1 MLTKKQPSF
10 APMKSPKASTVPSIQ
25 VLPLIQPT
33 SPGPVACH
41 TLAELIHALGPRTE
55 VAQELGVVYRTL
67 TLRMQKP
74 ETATLDELQ
83 RLAVLAKL
91 DLEQVFQLAV
101 YQMQNPSEIPASQPG
116 RPSRQH

>member
-1 MLTKKQPSF
+1 
-10 APMKSPKASTVPSIQ
+10 
-25 VLPLIQPT
+25 
-33 SPGPVACH
+33 
-41 TLAELIHALGPRTE
+41 
-55 VAQELGVVYRTL
+55 
-67 TLRMQKP
+67 MQKP